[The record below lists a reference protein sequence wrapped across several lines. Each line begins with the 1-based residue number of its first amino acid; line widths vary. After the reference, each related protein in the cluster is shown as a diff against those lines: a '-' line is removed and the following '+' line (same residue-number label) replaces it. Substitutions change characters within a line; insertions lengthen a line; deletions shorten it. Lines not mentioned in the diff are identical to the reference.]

1 MDTVLQHEARANN
14 RMHWSVRTGRFKMEN
29 QLRTPRDAGRSAA
42 GCVLM
47 KQSWFGIGSCLA
59 FVSAVTL
66 AVIAWLA
73 VIALKPAQPSHMDM
87 SGVAI
92 LFVVAIAGVVITI
105 VQLVGVVLG
114 IVGLR
119 QAAIARSAAHV
130 GTVLNGVGLLCS
142 IIATLVLCYRF
153 TH

>member
-1 MDTVLQHEARANN
+1 
-14 RMHWSVRTGRFKMEN
+14 
-29 QLRTPRDAGRSAA
+29 
-42 GCVLM
+42 M
-47 KQSWFGIGSCLA
+47 KQSWFGIGSLLA
-59 FVSAVTL
+59 LVSAVTL
-66 AVIAWLA
+66 TVIAWLA

-119 QAAIARSAAHV
+119 QATMARSAAHV

-142 IIATLVLCYRF
+142 IIATLVLCSRFGPARF
-153 TH
+153 TLDQ